1 MKPVDYRVYLV
12 LDPDLCGGLAGM
24 LRVTQAA
31 LAGGAGVVQ
40 LRAPQWKKRQ
50 WVEAGLALL
59 PLCRAAGVPL
69 IINDH
74 VDVALAVGADGVHV
88 GQQDLPVA
96 LVRQLMG
103 PDALVGL
110 SVSDAAELAALEG
123 GAVDYLGVGP
133 VFATTSKPD
142 AAPALGLPAL
152 KHLMPG
158 PGVPLVAIGGIA
170 QHNAADLIACGIDG
184 LAVISAICAAA
195 NPEAATRELVSLFG
209 VNA

>member
-24 LRVTQAA
+24 LSVTQAA

-59 PLCRAAGVPL
+59 PLCRAANVPL

-88 GQQDLPVA
+88 GQQDLPPA
-96 LVRQLMG
+96 WVRQLMG

-110 SVSDAAELAALEG
+110 SVSNASELAALEDT
-123 GAVDYLGVGP
+123 AIDYLGVGP

-152 KHLMPG
+152 AQLMPG
-158 PGVPLVAIGGIA
+158 SGVPLVAIGGIGLD
-170 QHNAADLIACGIDG
+170 NAADVVACGVDG

-195 NPEAATRELVSLFG
+195 HPEDATRKLVSLFG